1 MNVERLKFAWARG
14 ARIQNDYAARGYM
27 GAGWK
32 PTKSD
37 DGWRTIGMPV
47 VLDDTHYR
55 IHPDDAHL
63 EYGPLSSA
71 MRSAGIHG
79 IEGLT
84 PLTADAYQVYQHIT
98 GGLHPTYYAEDCGA
112 ADPKEVGRMHALF
125 IAELL
130 ADEGL

>member
-1 MNVERLKFAWARG
+1 MNIQRLKYAYARG
-14 ARIQNDYAARGYM
+14 ARIQVRAFGYVPP
-27 GAGWK
+27 GKKENWATLRLVPIWDRD
-32 PTKSD
+32 S
-37 DGWRTIGMPV
+37 V
-47 VLDDTHYR
+47 YR
-55 IHPDDAHL
+55 IHPKDQHL

-71 MRSAGIHG
+71 MRSVGIHG